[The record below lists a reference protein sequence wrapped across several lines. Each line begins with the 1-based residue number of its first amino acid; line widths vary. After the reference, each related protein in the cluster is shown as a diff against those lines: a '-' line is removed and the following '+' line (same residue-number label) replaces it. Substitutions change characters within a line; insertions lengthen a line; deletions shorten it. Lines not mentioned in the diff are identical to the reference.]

1 MKRLKNSKCPKNY
14 PCSVLLALMN
24 DTKLR
29 YVPCSHKVS
38 MGLCNAKMGECIE
51 TTLNRGE
58 FYIMHPLLVHG
69 GSSYLTRNIRVHFS
83 PFDNMKTLEK
93 STYFMPEDTIN
104 SSEVE
109 TIMFGSTCNNII
121 LSGGTFSW
129 LIGFLAVKSEKIFYP
144 EIKEKWFGDI
154 FSFTNWNRI
163 QS

>member
-1 MKRLKNSKCPKNY
+1 MSIYTDYIFTSDKMKRLKNSKCPKNY

-83 PFDNMKTLEK
+83 PFDNMKTLGK
-93 STYFMPEDTIN
+93 STYFVTEDTIN
-104 SSEVE
+104 SSEVD
-109 TIMFGSTCNNII
+109 SK
-121 LSGGTFSW
+121 
-129 LIGFLAVKSEKIFYP
+129 VPK
-144 EIKEKWFGDI
+144 
-154 FSFTNWNRI
+154 R
-163 QS
+163 